1 VKQAPHRG
9 GRQASALVAAF
20 ALVFTGAT
28 AARAQ
33 SYPAK
38 PIRIVVPAAPGG
50 PADAV
55 ARIASQFLAKLGQPV
70 VVENRS
76 GAGGALGARD
86 VAGALPDGHTL
97 LAGNTSTLTVVPA
110 VSANAGYDPR
120 KDFVPVALMWESYQL
135 LVVHPASSWMSAAQ
149 LVNDA
154 KAHPGKL
161 TYAHSGVGGLP
172 YLSGELFMARAGV
185 NLVTVPYRSGGELA
199 TAVLTRAVDVTIAD
213 IGVILPLVREGKLRA
228 LGVTSVTR
236 TPLALDVP
244 TMIESGVPDYEVITF
259 TGLVAPTGTP
269 EDIVRRIN
277 GVINDG
283 LRSPE
288 AQAIVARLGAMPHP
302 GTPEDFGA
310 FIAAKRQ
317 HWESVVQAIGAK
329 AN

>member
-1 VKQAPHRG
+1 MNKAGHRG
-9 GRQASALVAAF
+9 SRWAPALIAALALVLA
-20 ALVFTGAT
+20 GAT

-38 PIRIVVPAAPGG
+38 PIRIIVPAAPGG

-55 ARIASQFLAKLGQPV
+55 ARIASQFVAKLGQPV

-86 VAGALPDGHTL
+86 VANASPDGYTL
-97 LAGNTSTLTVVPA
+97 LAGNTSTLTVIPA

-120 KDFVPVALMWESYQL
+120 KDFVPVALMWESYQF
-135 LVVHPASSWMSAAQ
+135 LVVDPSQPWTSAREF
-149 LVNDA
+149 VSDA

-161 TYAHSGVGGLP
+161 TYAHAGVGGLP

-185 NLVTVPYRSGGELA
+185 NFVTVPYRSGGELA

-213 IGVILPLVREGKLRA
+213 IGVMLPLVREGKLRA
-228 LGVTSVTR
+228 LAVTSRTR
-236 TPLALDVP
+236 TALAPDVP

-259 TGLVAPTGTP
+259 SGLVAPAGTP
-269 EDIVRRIN
+269 EDIVRKLN
-277 GVINDG
+277 GVINEG
-283 LRSPE
+283 LKSPE

-302 GTPEDFGA
+302 GTPKDFGA